1 MLMSTGGKSSRRD
14 LLKRIAAFASAA
26 EAASLFAPS
35 GNSAEVKVSQS
46 MVHYQTNRNQ
56 GQKCGMC
63 KSFIPAGKESGLT
76 GHDGTPEAGS
86 CKLVEGRISPM
97 AWCILYASK

>member
-1 MLMSTGGKSSRRD
+1 MSTGGKSSRRD
-14 LLKRIAAFASAA
+14 FLKRIAAFATAA
-26 EAASLFAPS
+26 EATSLFAPS
-35 GNSAEVKVSQS
+35 ANSAEVKVSQS
-46 MVHYQTNRNQ
+46 MVHYQTNPNQ
-56 GQKCGMC
+56 ERKCGMC
-63 KSFIPAGKESGLT
+63 KSFIPAGKGSGLT